1 MSGSRSKRVDADSA
15 SAQFQGATGAQ
26 ARALLASRKL
36 EHVVVLGGNGTMGY
50 GSAAL
55 FTTTVPKVTLL
66 ARSTAK
72 AEEGLAAAIRQ
83 VRSPTVAA
91 RCELGSYD
99 GALDDAVGDA
109 DLVFE
114 ALTEDFAIKKQMFD
128 RVEKARSND
137 SIVAT
142 VTSGLSI
149 NELAEGR
156 GDSFRKNFLGL
167 HFFNPPNTI
176 TGAELIAGRDTDP
189 GVADFVEVYS
199 RLRLGREMVRAA
211 DKPGFA
217 GNRVGFKVLNEAA
230 QLAEELGPVLVDRI
244 IGPYTGRSLTPLATT
259 DLVGWD
265 IHRAI
270 VENIYEN
277 APDEA
282 RDTLRLPEYMGRLME
297 LGTLGDKSG
306 GGFFKRDGKTR
317 LALDPRT
324 GDYTAEDE
332 VHLPELDYIDD
343 VAALYAQGRYRDG
356 IELFLAVDDEH
367 ARIARKVVAG
377 YISYAFHRVG
387 EVAETINDID
397 RIMGAGFNW
406 APPSVLVDTMGPR
419 AAVDLIEQNQLPVPE
434 AIARAASSGEPGRFF
449 HHPTINTGKYFV
461 AR

>member
-1 MSGSRSKRVDADSA
+1 M
-15 SAQFQGATGAQ
+15 
-26 ARALLASRKL
+26 
-36 EHVVVLGGNGTMGY
+36 
-50 GSAAL
+50 
-55 FTTTVPKVTLL
+55 
-66 ARSTAK
+66 
-72 AEEGLAAAIRQ
+72 
-83 VRSPTVAA
+83 
-91 RCELGSYD
+91 
-99 GALDDAVGDA
+99 
-109 DLVFE
+109 
-114 ALTEDFAIKKQMFD
+114 
-128 RVEKARSND
+128 
-137 SIVAT
+137 
-142 VTSGLSI
+142 
-149 NELAEGR
+149 
-156 GDSFRKNFLGL
+156 
-167 HFFNPPNTI
+167 
-176 TGAELIAGRDTDP
+176 
-189 GVADFVEVYS
+189 
-199 RLRLGREMVRAA
+199 
-211 DKPGFA
+211 
-217 GNRVGFKVLNEAA
+217 
-230 QLAEELGPVLVDRI
+230 LVDRI